1 MERNMNSI
9 HGQRS
14 PNRSLTVWSGSSCPS
29 YLNPFPLQCRIV
41 RNLPFRRLAIPA
53 LPLTKSEECCSLYE
67 RMPDPYS
74 LIRSGENQRLE
85 PLATTVIGSS
95 YGLQNFFMVPCP
107 LYHSCCPRRVV
118 FLAQCHN
125 LTHQDIGPYQT
136 PCHSGTSCC
145 LRACQITK
153 RNYSGLRPGAL
164 GKTSLYER
172 CTIQVDCLRGMSQPF
187 QVQIFFLNIVR
198 TLAINSCI
206 GQEQRPRC
214 HVFGIYSRSSSLST
228 TLMDPGN
235 LHFLQKLYSPAF
247 RCSKSD

>member
-1 MERNMNSI
+1 MERNMNLQYTGRGRQI
-9 HGQRS
+9 GRLQ
-14 PNRSLTVWSGSSCPS
+14 LWSRSSCLS
-29 YLNPFPLQCRIV
+29 YLNPFPLQCRIA
-41 RNLPFRRLAIPA
+41 RNLPFRRLAIPT
-53 LPLTKSEECCSLYE
+53 LPLTKSEGC
-67 RMPDPYS
+67 
-74 LIRSGENQRLE
+74 
-85 PLATTVIGSS
+85 
-95 YGLQNFFMVPCP
+95 
-107 LYHSCCPRRVV
+107 CCPRRVV

-125 LTHQDIGPYQT
+125 LTRQYIGPYQT

-187 QVQIFFLNIVR
+187 QVQVFFLNIAR

-247 RCSKSD
+247 RCSKSDRAFNDMARHQFY

>member
-1 MERNMNSI
+1 MQQVIVPFISQSVPAPVQDSPKSAISTSCYPNTSPDQVGRMLLSLRTHAGSIFPNSI
-9 HGQRS
+9 
-14 PNRSLTVWSGSSCPS
+14 W
-29 YLNPFPLQCRIV
+29 
-41 RNLPFRRLAIPA
+41 
-53 LPLTKSEECCSLYE
+53 
-67 RMPDPYS
+67 
-74 LIRSGENQRLE
+74 ENQRLE
-85 PLATTVIGSS
+85 PLATTVIRSS

-107 LYHSCCPRRVV
+107 LYHSYCSRRVV

-125 LTHQDIGPYQT
+125 LTRQDIGPYQA
-136 PCHSGTSCC
+136 PCHSETSCC

-153 RNYSGLRPGAL
+153 RNYPGLRPGAL

-235 LHFLQKLYSPAF
+235 LHFLQELYSPAF
-247 RCSKSD
+247 RCSKSHRAVNVMDGHQFY